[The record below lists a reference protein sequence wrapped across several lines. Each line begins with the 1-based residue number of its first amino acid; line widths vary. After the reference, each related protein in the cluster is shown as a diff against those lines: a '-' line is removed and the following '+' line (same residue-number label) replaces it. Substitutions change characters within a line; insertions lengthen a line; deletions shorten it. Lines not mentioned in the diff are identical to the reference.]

1 MQTVASR
8 NRFVLS
14 SINSLLA
21 RNRYIDRKLDDDD
34 TPLSRVRDLAKEKSL
49 NELKIERFRDE
60 LPGLRILFAQAKTA
74 VSRSV
79 QRQATLISEGQSSGF
94 QFSIKNRLGEL
105 LKVIKAL

>member
-1 MQTVASR
+1 MAGIVR
-8 NRFVLS
+8 
-14 SINSLLA
+14 
-21 RNRYIDRKLDDDD
+21 D
-34 TPLSRVRDLAKEKSL
+34 TPRGWFGSDELACLGFWSHWFGQPLAKEKSL
-49 NELKIERFRDE
+49 NELKIERFGDE
-60 LPGLRILFAQAKTA
+60 LPGLLILFAQAKTA